1 MKNILLIIYS
11 PIVSLRIIQISLSY
25 CDMILKM
32 VSYWPTFLFQD
43 ALPNI
48 LNKQNKSQSTI
59 NQWVLYLLM
68 CKRTWFFHY
77 GKYLSISFMCF

>member
-1 MKNILLIIYS
+1 MKNIVLIIYS

-32 VSYWPTFLFQD
+32 VSYWPNFLFQD

-59 NQWVLYLLM
+59 NQ
-68 CKRTWFFHY
+68 
-77 GKYLSISFMCF
+77 